1 MTVQIELRISRMIEA
16 FNIRVETRKDIVLQG
31 MLNKQVALPK
41 FRQSSSP
48 AVSYPA
54 VRMIGHENTTLQQY
68 CSNQRQLTSPYRLAT
83 ALILA
88 HATLL
93 RFYFPASGVTCD
105 SEVLDPNDRLPGTS

>member
-1 MTVQIELRISRMIEA
+1 MQIELRISRMIEA
-16 FNIRVETRKDIVLQG
+16 FNIRVETRKEIVLQG

-68 CSNQRQLTSPYRLAT
+68 FLKPAPADLALSAGHGSHTCTCYTSPV
-83 ALILA
+83 
-88 HATLL
+88 LL
-93 RFYFPASGVTCD
+93 PSLWSNLR
-105 SEVLDPNDRLPGTS
+105 